1 MSQVPD
7 LTRPQGLKLVRVN
20 TGLGEVG
27 NQGTREGWHLQDVLL
42 RGQLLT
48 PPLHSVPLGQELPIL
63 EEGTLV
69 TVTSA
74 NGHVNTQRRHVLS
87 I

>member
-1 MSQVPD
+1 MNQVPD
-7 LTRPQGLKLVRVN
+7 LTRPQGLKLVRVK

-74 NGHVNTQRRHVLS
+74 NGHVNIQRRHVLS